1 MYTQDRYI
9 ELLKQFPPRP
19 IKSDEDLEATQE
31 IVNQLLD
38 KPQLTEEESDY
49 LDVLGMLIYEYEKD
63 LDIVPDIYGVELL
76 KVLLEERNLK
86 QKDLVSIFK
95 TESIISD
102 VLNEKRKLTTRH
114 IQELAEFFNLS
125 PAAFFPHSSV

>member
-1 MYTQDRYI
+1 MYTKDRYI

-19 IKSDEDLEATQE
+19 IKSEEDLEMTQE

-95 TESIISD
+95 TESIVSD

-114 IQELAEFFNLS
+114 IQELAEFFNVS
-125 PAAFFPHSSV
+125 PAVFFPRSSL